1 MLVAADRGEVTHIIA
16 YSMSRLTRRPA
27 EWERLIEL
35 AQRRGIQFIYSVS
48 PRYDLNTADGRAT
61 ARTVAAWDAAE
72 AERTSE
78 RRALGNS
85 AKLAKGL
92 PLGRPRVFGFEPDGM
107 TPRETEAELLRAAYA
122 HVLDGGT
129 LRSIAA
135 EWNAAGHFTQRGNNW
150 TVTAV
155 RNALL
160 RERNAGILVSRGEV
174 VEGSQITPLVD
185 RDTWEAVR
193 AIITDRKR
201 APKGRPTGDRF
212 LSRVAVCAC
221 GSPMMVGSSWSHGKY
236 TPAYRC
242 EQITIAEREGR
253 SREGKHAQIV
263 AAGVEEA
270 ATREVLAVLVG
281 EALAGE
287 VEALPE
293 ASDVVRLRARLTA
306 LEDERGAAQELYLL
320 PGVDRARVARRIA
333 ELGAEH
339 DATRADLDAA
349 LSRRSAA
356 DVVSAIVEAVRDI
369 VTDVPADDE
378 ERGAALRRE
387 WDSLPTE
394 TRGEIVR
401 AKLDVVIQPGR
412 SAERIQIT
420 KRD

>member
-1 MLVAADRGEVTHIIA
+1 
-16 YSMSRLTRRPA
+16 
-27 EWERLIEL
+27 
-35 AQRRGIQFIYSVS
+35 
-48 PRYDLNTADGRAT
+48 
-61 ARTVAAWDAAE
+61 
-72 AERTSE
+72 
-78 RRALGNS
+78 
-85 AKLAKGL
+85 
-92 PLGRPRVFGFEPDGM
+92 
-107 TPRETEAELLRAAYA
+107 
-122 HVLDGGT
+122 
-129 LRSIAA
+129 
-135 EWNAAGHFTQRGNNW
+135 
-150 TVTAV
+150 
-155 RNALL
+155 
-160 RERNAGILVSRGEV
+160 
-174 VEGSQITPLVD
+174 
-185 RDTWEAVR
+185 
-193 AIITDRKR
+193 
-201 APKGRPTGDRF
+201 
-212 LSRVAVCAC
+212 
-221 GSPMMVGSSWSHGKY
+221 MMVGSSWSHGKY

-349 LSRRSAA
+349 LGRRSAA